1 MQLSDALSHV
11 SLNSRTQ
18 FENLSDILCPEVINN
33 GLEAQ
38 GVATMRKRKLPMESM
53 VWAVIGM
60 ALFRKYSMR
69 QLVNQ
74 LDILLP
80 NGEPYIA
87 PSAVTQA
94 RKKLGSE
101 SIRHIFMATQKS
113 WHQQANH
120 PHWCGL
126 NLYGV
131 DGVVW
136 RAPDTPENNKAFE
149 RTSNG
154 VGKAAYPQVRMVCQ
168 MELSSHLLVNS
179 AFDNVAVN
187 EMRLAERLISDTP
200 DYSLTLFDR
209 GFYSLG
215 LLNAWHKAGLER
227 HWLMPLKKNVQYEVI
242 SSLSK
247 TDQKIRVKSCPQAR
261 KKWSDLPAT
270 VEMRLLTKKIKG
282 KEVKIITSMLEHQR
296 YPKGDI
302 VDLYAHRWEI
312 ELGFRE
318 IKQSLL
324 DNRFTLRSNQPDLIK
339 QELWGILLA
348 YNLIRNKM
356 ILMVRSLKGVH
367 PNQLSFHGAAL
378 HIIHHLQQL
387 PHCSPGRIPGYV
399 MDIEKAAKQFVLP
412 MRRERSYP
420 RVLKCSKNRYPVRK
434 NNTAHLK

>member
-1 MQLSDALSHV
+1 MLLSDALSHV
-11 SLNSRTQ
+11 SSNSRTE
-18 FENLSDILCPEVINN
+18 FESLTEILCPEIIEQ
-33 GLEAQ
+33 GLATQ

-80 NGEPYIA
+80 NGEPYVA

-94 RKKLGSE
+94 RKKLGSD
-101 SIRHIFMATQKS
+101 SIRSIFEQTQAK
-113 WHQQANH
+113 WHESANH

-136 RAPDTPENNKAFE
+136 RVPDTPENSEAFE
-149 RTSNG
+149 RTSNAQ
-154 VGKAAYPQVRMVCQ
+154 GKAAYPQVRMVCQ
-168 MELSSHLLVNS
+168 MELSSHLLTNS

-187 EMRLAERLISDTP
+187 EMRLAEQLIAGTP

-215 LLNAWHKAGLER
+215 LLNNWQTTGTER
-227 HWLMPLKKNVQYEVI
+227 HWLMPLKKNTQYEVI
-242 SSLSK
+242 EVLSK
-247 TDQKIRVKSCPQAR
+247 GDKRIRVMACPQAR
-261 KKWSDLPAT
+261 KKWPRLPQSLD
-270 VEMRLLTKKIKG
+270 MRLLTKTIKG
-282 KEVKIITSMLEHQR
+282 KPVQIITSMLDHRR
-296 YPKGDI
+296 YPKTDI
-302 VDLYAHRWEI
+302 VDLYTHRWEI

-318 IKQSLL
+318 MKQSLL
-324 DNRFTLRSNQPDLIK
+324 DSRFTLRSNQPELVK

-348 YNLIRNKM
+348 YNLIRYKM
-356 ILMVRSLKGVH
+356 ILMARSLKGVY

-387 PHCSPGRIPGYV
+387 PYCSPGNIPRFV

-412 MRRERSYP
+412 TRRERSYP
-420 RVLKCSKNRYPVRK
+420 RVLKCSKNRFPIRK
-434 NNTAHLK
+434 KNAAHLK